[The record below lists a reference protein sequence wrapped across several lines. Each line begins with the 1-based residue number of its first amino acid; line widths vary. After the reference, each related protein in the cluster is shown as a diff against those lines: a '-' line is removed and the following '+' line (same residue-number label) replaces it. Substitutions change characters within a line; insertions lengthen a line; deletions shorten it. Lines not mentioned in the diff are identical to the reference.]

1 MIKKNYY
8 RDWIPVNP
16 GQSSSKEERISPLP
30 NPKVLTE
37 QDDPRY
43 PLIQSSTLYNKLT
56 HSRVTNFPSKWAS
69 YNLGV

>member
-16 GQSSSKEERISPLP
+16 GQSSSKEEMISPLP

-37 QDDPRY
+37 QDDQKIPQLFY
-43 PLIQSSTLYNKLT
+43 PPPYITNSLTL
-56 HSRVTNFPSKWAS
+56 S
-69 YNLGV
+69 